1 MELGKVKS
9 MYDMVVLVNRK
20 DEPIGY
26 MKKMEAHE
34 MGLLHRAFSVMIFDD
49 SNRLLLHQR
58 AKSKYHS
65 AGLWTNTCCSHQR
78 HDEETETAAHR
89 RLLEE
94 MGFDC
99 GLKEV
104 FSFIYRAEV
113 GGQLTE
119 HEYDH
124 VLVGRYDGSVQ
135 INPHEVES
143 YKWLAWNEVLQELI
157 DQPQAYTE
165 WFKTIV
171 DKITEIGFDQFV
183 AQAE

>member
-1 MELGKVKS
+1 
-9 MYDMVVLVNRK
+9 MYDMVVLVNDK
-20 DEPIGY
+20 DEAIGY

-34 MGLLHRAFSVMIFDD
+34 LGLLHRAFSVMIFDEN
-49 SNRLLLHQR
+49 NRLLLHQR

-78 HDEETETAAHR
+78 LDEDTLTAAHR

-99 GLKEV
+99 DLKEI
-104 FSFIYRAEV
+104 FSFIYKAEV
-113 GGQLTE
+113 GGALTE
-119 HEYDH
+119 HEFDH
-124 VLVGRYDGSVQ
+124 VLIGRYDGSVS

-143 YKWLAWNEVLQELI
+143 YNWLSWEEINESVVKTPEI
-157 DQPQAYTE
+157 YTE

-171 DKITEIGFDQFV
+171 NKINDCGFNEFLKK
-183 AQAE
+183 